1 VQADVVRAARIIR
14 AGGVVAFPTESFY
27 GLAVDA
33 TNESAIHRLFDI
45 KNRAI
50 DQPVLILIPNVDV
63 LDRYAVKITSTA
75 RRLMA
80 CFWPGGLTLVLEAAA
95 SVSPLLTAGTGHIGV
110 RWSSH
115 HLATELTRTVG
126 RPITGTSANLSGQ
139 PGCRSAAEVSRVL
152 TSKLDFVLDGGG
164 TKGGPGSTVLDVTID
179 PPVILREGMISR
191 LELRGFLG

>member
-1 VQADVVRAARIIR
+1 MRAARIIH

-45 KNRAI
+45 KNRAV
-50 DQPVLILIPNVDV
+50 DQPVLILIPNVEV
-63 LDRYAVKITSTA
+63 LDRYAAAITPTA

-80 CFWPGGLTLVLEAAA
+80 RFWPGGLTLVLEAAA

-115 HLATELTRTVG
+115 HLATELARMVG

-139 PGCRSAAEVSRVL
+139 PGCRSATEISPVL
-152 TSKLDFVLDGGG
+152 AGKLDFILDGGG

-191 LELRGFLG
+191 HELRGFWG